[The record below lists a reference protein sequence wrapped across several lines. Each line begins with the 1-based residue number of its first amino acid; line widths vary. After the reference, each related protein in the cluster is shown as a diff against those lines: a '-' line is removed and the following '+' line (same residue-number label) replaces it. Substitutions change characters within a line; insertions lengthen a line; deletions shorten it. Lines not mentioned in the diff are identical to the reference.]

1 MMKTHL
7 LKFYVVDVE
16 SNTAVAAFMNETIA
30 ALWALEYTE
39 KTGRELKALPVASK
53 PFSSRKVA

>member
-39 KTGRELKALPVASK
+39 KTGRELKALPVASET
-53 PFSSRKVA
+53 VLI